1 MLEDNKW
8 LKELMSSYTDMNNPV
23 AEPAKEEVLN
33 EECIECNES
42 ADAENS
48 IEEAANENCVDRL
61 MDSQDMSR
69 EEAAEECKRR
79 RDHGGLAEET
89 SDEDFMVSLLED
101 VQNAVGEEL
110 SEEEIETILET
121 VSLVVEG
128 MVKKMKAKKPKD
140 ELPYADDVHDNYDFE
155 LLAALDRK
163 RERAAR
169 AARAAEKKKN

>member
-128 MVKKMKAKKPKD
+128 MVKKMKKK
-140 ELPYADDVHDNYDFE
+140 Y
-155 LLAALDRK
+155 
-163 RERAAR
+163 
-169 AARAAEKKKN
+169 

>member
-1 MLEDNKW
+1 MDTNKEW
-8 LKELMSSYTDMNNPV
+8 LDQLMATYTNMNNPV
-23 AEPAKEEVLN
+23 SEPVAETKEEVLN

-48 IEEAANENCVDRL
+48 IEEAASENCVDRL

-101 VQNAVGEEL
+101 VQEAVGEEL
-110 SEEEIETILET
+110 TEEEIETILET
-121 VSLVVEG
+121 VALVVEG
-128 MVKKMKAKKPKD
+128 MVKKMKKK
-140 ELPYADDVHDNYDFE
+140 Y
-155 LLAALDRK
+155 
-163 RERAAR
+163 
-169 AARAAEKKKN
+169 

>member
-42 ADAENS
+42 
-48 IEEAANENCVDRL
+48 EEPQVE
-61 MDSQDMSR
+61 QT
-69 EEAAEECKRR
+69 EEVKELE
-79 RDHGGLAEET
+79 EET

-128 MVKKMKAKKPKD
+128 MVKKMKKK
-140 ELPYADDVHDNYDFE
+140 Y
-155 LLAALDRK
+155 
-163 RERAAR
+163 
-169 AARAAEKKKN
+169 